1 MSIKA
6 IECPD
11 GVCHSHHGGHAVPRQ
26 AMQKNLEKHGKDW
39 CEKLAE
45 RIYEMSVDTYSQ
57 TVMPSLHSA
66 GWQRR
71 HLDWEFKLAENGS
84 EPDEALVEG
93 IINATESFLRSSEVH
108 RLFIQELVQGTFE
121 EANDKKIISKA
132 IKSIIE
138 EEIVSSLRE
147 KKETLLK
154 KISAKLISEEKVSEE
169 LAINSAKEGFE
180 EVERLLA
187 NHSEA
192 GGYAKAV
199 TPEFLSKQK
208 ATLTKYLSEADVA
221 ICTAQVLGKK
231 APVLIDSPMIEKMR
245 PGAVVIDLAVS
256 QGGNCEGT
264 KSNETIIKDGVKLIG
279 AGELPSSVPYDA
291 SSLYAKNLTSLITPF
306 IKDGVIKLDKEDELI
321 SGCLLSDEGVV
332 LQNKVFEN

>member
-71 HLDWEFKLAENGS
+71 HLDWEFKLTENDS

-108 RLFIQELVQGTFE
+108 RLFIQELVHGTFE

-138 EEIVSSLRE
+138 EEIVCSLRE
-147 KKETLLK
+147 KRETLLK
-154 KISAKLISEEKVSEE
+154 KISAKLISEEKISEE

-192 GGYAKAV
+192 V
-199 TPEFLSKQK
+199 
-208 ATLTKYLSEADVA
+208 
-221 ICTAQVLGKK
+221 
-231 APVLIDSPMIEKMR
+231 
-245 PGAVVIDLAVS
+245 
-256 QGGNCEGT
+256 
-264 KSNETIIKDGVKLIG
+264 
-279 AGELPSSVPYDA
+279 
-291 SSLYAKNLTSLITPF
+291 
-306 IKDGVIKLDKEDELI
+306 
-321 SGCLLSDEGVV
+321 
-332 LQNKVFEN
+332 

>member
-26 AMQKNLEKHGKDW
+26 AMKKNLEKHGKDW

-71 HLDWEFKLAENGS
+71 HLDWEFKLAENDS

-121 EANDKKIISKA
+121 EANDKA
-132 IKSIIE
+132 
-138 EEIVSSLRE
+138 EILLLLMILRS
-147 KKETLLK
+147 TLLPYGLRRPRRT
-154 KISAKLISEEKVSEE
+154 APFFNLVKLSS
-169 LAINSAKEGFE
+169 
-180 EVERLLA
+180 
-187 NHSEA
+187 
-192 GGYAKAV
+192 
-199 TPEFLSKQK
+199 
-208 ATLTKYLSEADVA
+208 
-221 ICTAQVLGKK
+221 
-231 APVLIDSPMIEKMR
+231 
-245 PGAVVIDLAVS
+245 
-256 QGGNCEGT
+256 
-264 KSNETIIKDGVKLIG
+264 DGV
-279 AGELPSSVPYDA
+279 
-291 SSLYAKNLTSLITPF
+291 
-306 IKDGVIKLDKEDELI
+306 
-321 SGCLLSDEGVV
+321 
-332 LQNKVFEN
+332 